1 MSQLDTPTAQ
11 PPRQLSQRHSQLEQ
25 RCQRFIEVAEEL
37 FLERGFAGTTVNEV
51 VRIAGGSLATLYAEF
66 GNKDELFEAVMKKRA
81 GRLLDGL
88 REELGKGSLREELVA
103 LASRTLKHVLSNESL
118 SVYRLAVHEGPKSP
132 AVRNVVMQNG
142 WDAYLSRLAK
152 QFESLSGS
160 GLNVDDS
167 RIAAELFLS
176 MVLGQLRT
184 LAAWGH
190 GESISPER
198 QAAHVQRTVDQ
209 FLRIYPPAI

>member
-1 MSQLDTPTAQ
+1 MSQPEASTASS
-11 PPRQLSQRHSQLEQ
+11 PRQISQRHSQLEQ

-66 GNKDELFEAVMKKRA
+66 GNKDELFEAVMNKRA
-81 GRLLDGL
+81 GRLMEGL
-88 REELGKGSLREELVA
+88 HEDLGKGGLRDELLA
-103 LASRTLKHVLSNESL
+103 LASRTLKHVLSEESL
-118 SVYRLAVHEGPKSP
+118 SVYRLAVHEGPKFP
-132 AVRNVVMQNG
+132 AVRKVVMQNG

-152 QFESLSGS
+152 QFETLANA
-160 GLNVDDS
+160 GLKVDDS
-167 RIAAELFLS
+167 RVAAELFLS
-176 MVLGQLRT
+176 MVLGQFRT

-198 QAAHVQRTVDQ
+198 RAAHVERTVDQ
-209 FLRIYPPAI
+209 FLKIYPPAA